1 MKHSHLALISGL
13 ILIIILTMS
22 WCGRNPAQVTG
33 LATPSPAPIQTPR
46 PTTVATPTLTPSP
59 TASPTSTPSPTPTP
73 TPGPSLTPSP
83 ELRKAAKKVGLAIIS
98 ISVFDPSG
106 QLLHTGT
113 AFYISNDGRFLTN
126 WHVIDG
132 GAHAVAKSSDGKIR
146 NVTGVLASSA
156 AVDLAVLRAETKIG
170 VPFLRLSKT
179 SVPDTPVAVVE
190 SSMSHREQPVAT
202 VQVSAQHADP
212 SGELF
217 ATSSPLSAQTSG
229 APLVDENGEVV
240 GVVTLARDSSGA
252 SSVVVRP
259 ASALA
264 SLLAQIAPETAARWA
279 GTEAESPSPTPSP
292 KKLRIV
298 SNPAPVYP
306 QQARRANPPIG
317 GSGRFRIVFGA
328 NGDAREV
335 QVVRSTGQS
344 ILDQA
349 AVEALHQWRSEPG
362 REWSLVVPMTFR
374 P

>member
-13 ILIIILTMS
+13 ILIIILAMS
-22 WCGRNPAQVTG
+22 WRGRKPAQVTG

-46 PTTVATPTLTPSP
+46 AATVATPTLTPSP
-59 TASPTSTPSPTPTP
+59 IASPTLTPSPTP
-73 TPGPSLTPSP
+73 TPGPSLTPSS
-83 ELRKAAKKVGLAIIS
+83 ELRKAAKKVGPAIIL

-113 AFYISNDGRFLTN
+113 GFFVSNDGRFITN
-126 WHVIDG
+126 WHVADG

-146 NVTGVLASSA
+146 NVTGVLASSPA
-156 AVDLAVLRAETKIG
+156 LDLAVLRSETKVG

-179 SVPDTPVAVVE
+179 SELDAPVAVVE
-190 SSMSHREQPVAT
+190 SSLALREQPVAT
-202 VQVSAQHADP
+202 VEVSAQQADS

-240 GVVTLARDSSGA
+240 GVATLARDSSGA

-264 SLLAQIAPETAARWA
+264 SLLARIAPETAARWA
-279 GTEAESPSPTPSP
+279 GTEAESPTPTPSP

-349 AVEALHQWRSEPG
+349 AVDALQQWRSEPG
-362 REWSLVVPMTFR
+362 REWSLVVPITFR

>member
-13 ILIIILTMS
+13 ILIIILAMS
-22 WCGRNPAQVTG
+22 WCGRKPAQVTG
-33 LATPSPAPIQTPR
+33 LATPAPAPIQTPR
-46 PTTVATPTLTPSP
+46 PTTVATPTITPSPIASPTLTPS
-59 TASPTSTPSPTPTP
+59 PTP

-83 ELRKAAKKVGLAIIS
+83 ELRKAAKKVGPAIIS

-113 AFYISNDGRFLTN
+113 GFYVSNDGRFLTN
-126 WHVIDG
+126 WHVVDG

-146 NVTGVLASSA
+146 NVTGALASSPA
-156 AVDLAVLRAETKIG
+156 LDLAVLRAETKVG

-179 SVPDTPVAVVE
+179 SVSDTPVAVVE
-190 SSMSHREQPVAT
+190 SSLAHREQPVAT
-202 VQVSAQHADP
+202 VEVSAQHADS
-212 SGELF
+212 SGELL

-240 GVVTLARDSSGA
+240 GVATLATD

-264 SLLAQIAPETAARWA
+264 SLLARIAPETAARWS
-279 GTEAESPSPTPSP
+279 GTEAESPTPTPSP

-298 SNPAPVYP
+298 SNPAPAYP

-349 AVEALHQWRSEPG
+349 AVDALQQWKSEPG
-362 REWSLVVPMTFR
+362 REWSLVVPITFR